1 MLVVPRK
8 EGQNLIIKMGDFD
21 IVVAFLGMEDN
32 RARIG
37 VEAPREFD
45 IIRGEH
51 ERKNPRETS
60 TRFRSKP

>member
-8 EGQNLIIKMGDFD
+8 EGQNLVIKLDGFD

-45 IIRGEH
+45 IVRGEH
-51 ERKNPRETS
+51 ERKNSRETS
-60 TRFRSKP
+60 SRFRGKS